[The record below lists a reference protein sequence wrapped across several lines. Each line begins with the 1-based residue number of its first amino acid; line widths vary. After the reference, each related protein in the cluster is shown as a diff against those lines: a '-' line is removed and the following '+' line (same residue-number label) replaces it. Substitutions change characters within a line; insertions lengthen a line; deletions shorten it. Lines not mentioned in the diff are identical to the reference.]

1 MVLRV
6 ESSVDLCSFFMG
18 LSLILELFVCE
29 LDRLLYSWDF
39 LPPIISYLFIR
50 ELLNMFF
57 LLMFMCLFNG
67 RDWMEL
73 NNPIEDR
80 NCRRVRRI
88 WLTEVKNA
96 FRRIKMKSHGTRW
109 NPLWSL
115 EVLKRGRCV
124 LVPGWQIF
132 LKSLVCLVSKLE
144 VHLTPIYKKEGDI
157 QNYTNCCG
165 SKLIIHTMK
174 LWERVI
180 EHRLIHETTI
190 S

>member
-6 ESSVDLCSFFMG
+6 ESSVNLCSFFMG

-73 NNPIEDR
+73 RNPIEER

-96 FRRIKMKSHGTRW
+96 FRRIKMKSHGTR
-109 NPLWSL
+109 
-115 EVLKRGRCV
+115 
-124 LVPGWQIF
+124 
-132 LKSLVCLVSKLE
+132 
-144 VHLTPIYKKEGDI
+144 
-157 QNYTNCCG
+157 
-165 SKLIIHTMK
+165 
-174 LWERVI
+174 
-180 EHRLIHETTI
+180 
-190 S
+190 

>member
-6 ESSVDLCSFFMG
+6 ESSVNLCSFFMG

-73 NNPIEDR
+73 SNPIEER

-115 EVLKRGRCV
+115 EVHKRGRC
-124 LVPGWQIF
+124 
-132 LKSLVCLVSKLE
+132 KLE
-144 VHLTPIYKKEGDI
+144 VRLTPIYKKEGDI